1 MIWGIGRGRWYVL
14 SQYRHCLTEPA
25 LVLHVAEQLSSLL
38 LAYSLKNKRTA
49 LVQAYSYFKNS
60 LICFQLQYILL
71 CSTDFSMTMCQ
82 DIIFRAKAIF
92 CSMKQRAISVKCL
105 KLIVSPYSKSS
116 PKKDNFLMPLSHLL
130 EMQKNLFCLH
140 LPEPSSGVSMQFN
153 CNCHLGNDCKDLAE
167 CMNHWVGF

>member
-1 MIWGIGRGRWYVL
+1 MYFPNIDIVWL
-14 SQYRHCLTEPA
+14 SQLLSCTW
-25 LVLHVAEQLSSLL
+25 LSSCHPFFLRIPWRTKERLL
-38 LAYSLKNKRTA
+38 SRHILTLKT
-49 LVQAYSYFKNS
+49 VWSVFS
-60 LICFQLQYILL
+60 
-71 CSTDFSMTMCQ
+71 CS
-82 DIIFRAKAIF
+82 IF
-92 CSMKQRAISVKCL
+92 CFAALIFPWPCAKTLSLGPKPFSALWNNAISVKCL

-116 PKKDNFLMPLSHLL
+116 PKKDNFLMRLSHLL